1 MFQIKINYP
10 PTEEEKAD
18 IKRINNEDI
27 FPGNIA
33 VPDLEENE
41 ICEHGN
47 KFSPELT
54 PLNIESRNVHVHHSS
69 DTKDSSKGTLLC
81 YFLKTEGDDCDCKKH
96 FTGEYHKKFARY
108 RHHLC
113 IGEESFEHA
122 NVLSEKI
129 NFSVL
134 GGPGGMFLNSSHAR
148 V

>member
-113 IGEESFEHA
+113 TVWCI
-122 NVLSEKI
+122 
-129 NFSVL
+129 
-134 GGPGGMFLNSSHAR
+134 
-148 V
+148 